1 MPSRLR
7 WRCRR
12 GMREL
17 DRLLTGFLE
26 QRYSELTEQQ
36 RAEFEA
42 ILEFPDP
49 QLYAYLLGR
58 ATPADPRLAELI
70 QFIRDHGR
78 C

>member
-1 MPSRLR
+1 
-7 WRCRR
+7 
-12 GMREL
+12 MREL
-17 DRLLTGFLE
+17 DRLLSGFLE
-26 QRYSELTEQQ
+26 QHYGELTKRQ

-58 ATPADPRLAELI
+58 AAPTDPRLAELI
-70 QFIRDHGR
+70 QRIRDHGR